1 VAQID
6 EEALPS
12 YSGYET
18 IEFSREGDVLNVRF
32 ANPDS
37 EMNVVDGRMHAEL
50 VRVFADLKNETSA
63 RAIVIHGSA
72 RAFSAG
78 GDFRWMR
85 EQNPSTYRFLRN
97 EGKQIV
103 WNALDI
109 EVPVVAAVS
118 GPAIGL
124 GATLALLCDVV
135 VMSESA
141 TIGDPHVAVGL
152 VAGDGGAV
160 LWPMLVGP
168 IQAKRYLLTGESL
181 TGAQAAEIGLVSEC
195 VADDQFD
202 EAVARWARRLA
213 KGAPLAI
220 AYTKLAVNQLIKQS
234 MATAFDYSTALEVL
248 TFASSDHAEALSAIE
263 EERKPNFE
271 GK

>member
-1 VAQID
+1 MTQTHH
-6 EEALPS
+6 EAVPS
-12 YSGYET
+12 YGGYET
-18 IEFSREGDVLNVRF
+18 VEFSREGDVLHVRL

-37 EMNVVDGRMHAEL
+37 ELNVVDARAHAEL
-50 VRVFADLKNETSA
+50 ARLFSELRDESEARV
-63 RAIVIHGSA
+63 IVLRGSA
-72 RAFSAG
+72 KAWSAG

-85 EQNPSTYRFLRN
+85 DQNPSTFRSLRH

-109 EVPVVAAVS
+109 EVPIVAAVS

-141 TIGDPHVAVGL
+141 TIADPHVAVGL

-160 LWPMLVGP
+160 LWPMLIGP
-168 IQAKRYLLTGESL
+168 IQAKRYLLTGEPL
-181 TGAQAAEIGLVSEC
+181 TGVQAAKLGLVTEC
-195 VADDQFD
+195 VADDQIED
-202 EAVARWARRLA
+202 AVERWARRLA
-213 KGAPLAI
+213 DGAPLAI
-220 AYTKLAVNQLIKQS
+220 SYTKSAVNQLIKQS

-248 TFASSDHAEALSAIE
+248 TFASSDHAEALRAIDE
-263 EERKPNFE
+263 RRKPRFE
-271 GK
+271 GR